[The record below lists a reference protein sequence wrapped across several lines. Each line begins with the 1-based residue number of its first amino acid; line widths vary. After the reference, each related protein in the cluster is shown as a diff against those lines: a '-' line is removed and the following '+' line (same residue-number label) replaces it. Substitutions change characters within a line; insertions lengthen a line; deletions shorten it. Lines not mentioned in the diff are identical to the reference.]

1 MGVRGCG
8 VLKEKKRG
16 NFRLGAGRLWCTV
29 IKVGVWQ
36 CVKTGSAGIETN
48 LCFQPADPS
57 VEKVSYEREHTA
69 WSWFWGKKKGYTWY

>member
-29 IKVGVWQ
+29 IV
-36 CVKTGSAGIETN
+36 N
-48 LCFQPADPS
+48 LRPELGNIFLCILLQDF
-57 VEKVSYEREHTA
+57 
-69 WSWFWGKKKGYTWY
+69 